1 MVNKFLIIII
11 IFFSVVGFS
20 SKTPSYDCAKKTG
33 RNYSEKYF
41 EVSIT
46 GTRKLGSDDNY
57 KIFGQ
62 IKSIRKIVE
71 LGKHFKLSKKGII
84 SFDGAFTEIDKD
96 HFRLKGRYIG
106 KNNFGDVD
114 IEINEVVSF
123 GIHGAHHYFK
133 DPKTKYMQG
142 VSHTDYISISK
153 IEKNDFTNMTTQRR
167 ITNSEFRHSLEGCWS
182 AIEIIGADEK
192 PTYDIGNCG
201 SYILQAE
208 FRNGNAAITVVSNE
222 VKQKI
227 TGTYWVE
234 FEENPRRDSPTVARI
249 VIHNNNKDLIL
260 RKVMVGYSPRC
271 WPTAG
276 YLGLPAY
283 LTIDNKP
290 YGYLTKFSIQ

>member
-1 MVNKFLIIII
+1 MNKFLIII
-11 IFFSVVGFS
+11 IFFSVVG
-20 SKTPSYDCAKKTG
+20 CGAKKTG

-41 EVSIT
+41 KVSIT
-46 GTRKLGSDDNY
+46 GERKLGSDDNY
-57 KIFGQ
+57 RIYGV
-62 IKSIRKIVE
+62 IKPIGKIVE

-96 HFRLKGRYIG
+96 HIRLKGHYIG
-106 KNNFGDVD
+106 KNNLGND
-114 IEINEVVSF
+114 INIKIDKVISF
-123 GIHGAHHYFK
+123 GIYGALHYFK
-133 DPKTKYMQG
+133 DPKSKYMQG
-142 VSHTDYISISK
+142 VFHNDYIRIRRL
-153 IEKNDFTNMTTQRR
+153 EKNDFTNMTSQRR

-208 FRNGNAAITVVSNE
+208 FRNGNAAITVVSNG

-234 FEENPRRDSPTVARI
+234 FEKNPRRDSPTVARI

-290 YGYLTKFSIQ
+290 YGYLTKFSQ